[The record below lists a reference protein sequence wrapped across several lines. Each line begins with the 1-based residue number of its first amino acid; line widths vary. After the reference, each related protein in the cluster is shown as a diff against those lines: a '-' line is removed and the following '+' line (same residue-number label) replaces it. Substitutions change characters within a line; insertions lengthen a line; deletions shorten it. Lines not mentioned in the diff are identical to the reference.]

1 MEVVIKIENME
12 ELAEV
17 VNFIKGDFIIRLE
30 WEDDGSDE
38 Q

>member
-1 MEVVIKIENME
+1 MKVVIKIEKLK

-17 VNFIKGDFIIRLE
+17 INSIEGDFIIRLE
-30 WEDDGSDE
+30 WEDDCSDK

>member
-1 MEVVIKIENME
+1 MKVVIKIEKLE

-17 VNFIKGDFIIRLE
+17 INSIEGDFIISLE
-30 WEDDGSDE
+30 WEDDCSDK

>member
-1 MEVVIKIENME
+1 MKVVIKIEKLE

-17 VNFIKGDFIIRLE
+17 INSIEGDFIIRLE
-30 WEDDGSDE
+30 WEDDCIDK

>member
-1 MEVVIKIENME
+1 MEVVINIENLE

-17 VNFIKGDFIIRLE
+17 INSIEGDFIIRLE
-30 WEDDGSDE
+30 WEADCSDK

>member
-1 MEVVIKIENME
+1 MEVVINIENLE

-17 VNFIKGDFIIRLE
+17 INSIEGDFIIRLE
-30 WEDDGSDE
+30 WEDDCSDK

>member
-1 MEVVIKIENME
+1 MKVVIKIEKLE

-17 VNFIKGDFIIRLE
+17 INSIEGDFIIRLE
-30 WEDDGSDE
+30 WEDDFSDK